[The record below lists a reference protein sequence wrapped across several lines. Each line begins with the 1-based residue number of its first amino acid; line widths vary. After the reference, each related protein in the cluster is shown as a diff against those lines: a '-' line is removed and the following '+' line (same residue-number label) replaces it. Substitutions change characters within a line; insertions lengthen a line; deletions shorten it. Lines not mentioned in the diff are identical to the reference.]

1 MSNLTFDFQRNAF
14 LYVAAI
20 ASGLSVSLT
29 TVNGLPAQAETID
42 NNSPTSQQQNV
53 NSSIF
58 NQNITLTPEPTSTSP
73 TAVALDV
80 ESEATELAEIPPTTE
95 AKQQPFPGTAE
106 TSASVLLEQP
116 QTKGQVAQFQDVEP
130 GRSTRTGR
138 SYIGIG
144 GNLGVAG
151 GPAVGDL
158 GFTVFAKIGLS
169 RDFSAR
175 PALIFG
181 DDFDILLPITY
192 DFRIENTPL
201 LPFIGGGLL
210 ITTASGNVGGLIT
223 AGLDFPISSQFT
235 ATGRLNVGF
244 TTKDAALGFMF
255 GLGYNFGPAGFG
267 F

>member
-1 MSNLTFDFQRNAF
+1 MSNFTFDFQRNVF

-29 TVNGLPAQAETID
+29 TVNGLPAQAETIN
-42 NNSPTSQQQNV
+42 NNSPISQQN
-53 NSSIF
+53 
-58 NQNITLTPEPTSTSP
+58 PTSEETSNSP
-73 TAVALDV
+73 NAIALDV
-80 ESEATELAEIPPTTE
+80 ESEATEATETTE
-95 AKQQPFPGTAE
+95 AKQQPFPGTTK

-116 QTKGQVAQFQDVEP
+116 QTTDEVAQFEDVEP
-130 GRSTRTGR
+130 GRATATGS
-138 SYIGIG
+138 SYIGVG

-158 GFTVFAKIGLS
+158 GFVLLAKIGLT
-169 RDFSAR
+169 REFSAR

-192 DFRIENTPL
+192 DFRLANTPF
-201 LPFIGGGLL
+201 LPFVGGGLL

-223 AGLDFPISSQFT
+223 AGLDFPISTQFT
-235 ATGRLNVGF
+235 ATGRFNVGF

-255 GLGYNFGPAGFG
+255 GLGYNFGPTLF
-267 F
+267 